1 MKVLLYG
8 FKPYLKWNENI
19 TSKIIDGI
27 EDRKGLKKRVFDVEF
42 AREQF
47 IDEIKKFEPDIV
59 IGMGQHP
66 RARKIRIE
74 RRTVNLK
81 SSSKEERPTPISK
94 SGPPH
99 FHTSL
104 KLKKGAGSTV
114 TYDAGKYV
122 CNYSMYVISEYLVE
136 RNSGFAFLHVPMNL
150 DVGTGIDFIENVLH
164 QFIE

>member
-8 FKPYLKWNENI
+8 FKPYMKWNENI
-19 TSKIIDGI
+19 TMKILDLV
-27 EDRKGLKKRVFDVEF
+27 EDRKDLKKRVFDVEF

-47 IDEIKKFEPDIV
+47 ILEIEEFEPEIV

-81 SSSKEERPTPISK
+81 RNSKEEPPTPISK
-94 SGPPH
+94 NGPPYY
-99 FHTSL
+99 HTSL
-104 KLKKGAGSTV
+104 KLKKVPGSTI

-122 CNYSMYVISEYLVE
+122 CNYSMYVISEYLAGK
-136 RNSGFAFLHVPMNL
+136 RTGFAFLHVPMNL
-150 DVGTGIDFIENVLH
+150 DVRNGVEFVENVLE
-164 QFIE
+164 QYL